1 MQGRKVHSF
10 KSKKNSHKTS
20 RVLKRALEMK
30 AKPLSR
36 TCGKCKVLKTQKKW
50 YKGDTCGSCYRSAK
64 AEAENKRCSKCQ
76 ETKASAWYKSKE
88 ESKEDED
95 LCSRCYQKQRTLL
108 AEHTC
113 IGCQITQSTSWY
125 KVETLLDGYR
135 CKKCYDMHFKLSV
148 ERTCVTC
155 QTTKSPKWAK
165 TNSGGFRCH
174 SCNKKKL
181 NEEFIR
187 NQVKHRPP
195 PRFNANNCSICL
207 RIESIGWASVP
218 DALYSIKKLFEKKGL
233 KEYPSLKA
241 TNGFLTKKKQK
252 YSRDE
257 AVELR
262 RADILCFCC
271 WELCRGSAEK
281 KVEELLQSQM
291 KGK

>member
-1 MQGRKVHSF
+1 MKVVESTIFFFSFYPRETRVAQRVFHSFFSFFFLGLKKRGCAGRQGRKVHSF

-135 CKKCYDMHFKLSV
+135 NGIEHL
-148 ERTCVTC
+148 
-155 QTTKSPKWAK
+155 
-165 TNSGGFRCH
+165 FRR
-174 SCNKKKL
+174 SQRFAQQARGL
-181 NEEFIR
+181 NAGRGLRVITGQAQEQF
-187 NQVKHRPP
+187 
-195 PRFNANNCSICL
+195 CSL
-207 RIESIGWASVP
+207 FGVAAS
-218 DALYSIKKLFEKKGL
+218 K
-233 KEYPSLKA
+233 
-241 TNGFLTKKKQK
+241 
-252 YSRDE
+252 
-257 AVELR
+257 
-262 RADILCFCC
+262 
-271 WELCRGSAEK
+271 
-281 KVEELLQSQM
+281 
-291 KGK
+291 